1 MQNHADGDKP
11 HISDLDETL
20 HEGISLGAMNFG
32 TNHMVGMLVHFISG
46 VTTLKIGRFWS
57 KFLWKIPWFGWP
69 IPQNCEEQNIWY
81 SLREFGIIISKQ
93 WQDQNIRRVAYKI
106 LALFIRRVGFAR
118 WNLAKKWVFLDTLFI
133 TFHTVFNSNVN
144 LYIYPHACSLHRR
157 KPIGGPVSVVGA
169 TTLWLSWHVTYFC
182 FLRQGTL
189 ANMGRK

>member
-1 MQNHADGDKP
+1 MQTVINL
-11 HISDLDETL
+11 ISPIWMKLCMKVYLWELWTL
-20 HEGISLGAMNFG
+20 APITWSECLYISPVAWPPQ
-32 TNHMVGMLVHFISG
+32 
-46 VTTLKIGRFWS
+46 IGRFYS
-57 KFLWKIPWFGWP
+57 NFLWKIPWFGWP

-157 KPIGGPVSVVGA
+157 KPIGGPISVVGA

-182 FLRQGTL
+182 FFRDGSLV
-189 ANMGRK
+189 NMGSK